1 MFEDE
6 RVSLIDHGTELRH
19 RLALAVSD
27 KRYLLHQ
34 GKTGREMPDDR
45 DALVAPWVQAY
56 VEVLRPD
63 AGAL

>member
-27 KRYLLHQ
+27 KRHLLHQ
-34 GKTGREMPDDR
+34 GKTGREMPDR
-45 DALVAPWVQAY
+45 DALVALWVQAY